1 MGEKMNKTDKTPS
14 QCEWYGRLEEITSGS
29 SFFDGVPS
37 GDWFHKEYEKELGE
51 PIDRH
56 KDLSYY
62 HTMEVRLV
70 VTLPAVYASD
80 ILDGK
85 KQIKII
91 LKDLPNSKKG
101 KV

>member
-1 MGEKMNKTDKTPS
+1 VGEKMDKKTS
-14 QCEWYGRLEEITSGS
+14 QYEWYGRLEEIRSGS
-29 SFFDGVPS
+29 TFIAGVPS
-37 GDWFHKEYEKELGE
+37 GNWFHKEYEKELGE
-51 PIDRH
+51 PIDRFE
-56 KDLSYY
+56 DQSYY

-91 LKDLPNSKKG
+91 LKDGPNK
-101 KV
+101 